1 MAEIHQRRWRTAT
14 KWLDT
19 ALENQIARRSIIG
32 RKLAVRRAARGRWN
46 WGGRICGSR
55 AGGGL
60 CTASAR
66 SRIRLGWWLP
76 VPGWRALRL
85 ARRLLD
91 SPAVCPRLLGRAALL
106 RPSVLP
112 RLLAPIVPAT
122 QPQW

>member
-66 SRIRLGWWLP
+66 SRIRLGCGGYRYP
-76 VPGWRALRL
+76 VGARYAWHAGYWTRPPYAHAYWVGPRYFGHRYYRGYWRR
-85 ARRLLD
+85 
-91 SPAVCPRLLGRAALL
+91 
-106 RPSVLP
+106 
-112 RLLAPIVPAT
+112 
-122 QPQW
+122 